1 MATDAAAVISAQAP
15 FAELAA
21 RLANKAGAIAR
32 AHAASIAQ
40 QRRDDA
46 RHWRDA
52 RLIWPLFGQ
61 G

>member
-1 MATDAAAVISAQAP
+1 VITAQAP

-21 RLANKAGAIAR
+21 RLADKAGAIAR